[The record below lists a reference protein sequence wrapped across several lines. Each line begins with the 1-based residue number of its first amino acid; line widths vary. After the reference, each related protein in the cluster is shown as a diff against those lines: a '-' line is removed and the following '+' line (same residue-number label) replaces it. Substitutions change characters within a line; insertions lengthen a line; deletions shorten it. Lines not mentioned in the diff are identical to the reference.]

1 MGFFQGTEEV
11 FETAVVD
18 EPSVFEPP
26 KFYCIIKRSIK
37 GALEKRAKH
46 EKVFN
51 ISFDTYL
58 IIVTFL
64 PRDERKS
71 LLGNR

>member
-1 MGFFQGTEEV
+1 M

-37 GALEKRAKH
+37 GALEKRANH

-51 ISFDTYL
+51 ISFDAYSRTSMARTL
-58 IIVTFL
+58 MARL
-64 PRDERKS
+64 PRLFRTRS
-71 LLGNR
+71 